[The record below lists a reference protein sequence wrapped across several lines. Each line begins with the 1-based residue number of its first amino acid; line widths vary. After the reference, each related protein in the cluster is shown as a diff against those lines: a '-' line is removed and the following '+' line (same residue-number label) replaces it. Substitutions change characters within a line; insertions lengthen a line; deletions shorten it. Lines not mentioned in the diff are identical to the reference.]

1 MNSRTPAL
9 TFVAMVACALLAL
22 ALVFVVLP
30 LAFKMA
36 TGILAMLLWLLPLI
50 FTIAGLVSCLL
61 STKKTET
68 KILWVIV
75 IVLAPILGP
84 LLWFLWGKKYS

>member
-9 TFVAMVACALLAL
+9 TFVAVVACVLFAL

-30 LAFKMA
+30 LAFKVA
-36 TGILAMLLWLLPLI
+36 TGIFALLLWLLPLI

-61 STKKTET
+61 STKKTEI
-68 KILWVIV
+68 KILWVII

-84 LLWFLWGKKYS
+84 LLWFLWAKRYT